1 VVIILLAPGKEQV
14 ANAGRQ
20 KWDYCAPK
28 VNYADVRARVANAFA
43 EKANEPADAIA
54 VVQGLSKDTSRSLV
68 AAAVLFV
75 YVAPCADK
83 RMEHNSNKSCIITYT
98 PDKQVLCSA
107 GAKRGDL
114 I

>member
-1 VVIILLAPGKEQV
+1 MVLCRGAASRSSAEPRGYCVDLVAGKEQV

-43 EKANEPADAIA
+43 EKANELADAIA

-68 AAAVLFV
+68 AAALLFV
-75 YVAPCADK
+75 
-83 RMEHNSNKSCIITYT
+83 
-98 PDKQVLCSA
+98 
-107 GAKRGDL
+107 
-114 I
+114 